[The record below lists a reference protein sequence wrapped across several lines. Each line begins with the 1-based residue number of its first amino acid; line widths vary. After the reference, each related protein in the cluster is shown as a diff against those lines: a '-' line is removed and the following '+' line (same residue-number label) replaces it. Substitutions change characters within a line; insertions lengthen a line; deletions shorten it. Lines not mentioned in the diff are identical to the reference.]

1 MRSNASIGMETFP
14 PNDSGVD
21 QIFPMIVEGDIEAT
35 WKVTYEEETGTC

>member
-1 MRSNASIGMETFP
+1 METFP